1 MLVERW
7 TGEMARAMIRGK
19 KEVLRF
25 GDIEGYGQHETAF
38 TLGIFKKRGALPDWW
53 ACFVLIS
60 EPVRYTQAFA
70 DTHVAKAHSTVARDT
85 CELFLRSNSC
95 IWERQTQV

>member
-25 GDIEGYGQHETAF
+25 GDIEGYGQHEMAF
-38 TLGIFKKRGALPDWW
+38 ILGIFKKRGALP
-53 ACFVLIS
+53 
-60 EPVRYTQAFA
+60 E
-70 DTHVAKAHSTVARDT
+70 
-85 CELFLRSNSC
+85 
-95 IWERQTQV
+95 